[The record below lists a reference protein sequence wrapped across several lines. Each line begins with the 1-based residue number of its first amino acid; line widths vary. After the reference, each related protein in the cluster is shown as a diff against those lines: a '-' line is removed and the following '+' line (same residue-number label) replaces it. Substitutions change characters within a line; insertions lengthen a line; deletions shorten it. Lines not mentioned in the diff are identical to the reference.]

1 MRRIDDEFA
10 AFPLPR
16 LRGLIVYDYVREA
29 LVGCLQPAQSS
40 KKVSPLQSASQ
51 PASPQVGKR

>member
-1 MRRIDDEFA
+1 MNL
-10 AFPLPR
+10 PLPR

-29 LVGCLQPAQSS
+29 VVGCLQPAPSS
-40 KKVSPLQSASQ
+40 KRVSPLQSASQ